1 MLKASTFLLSKE
13 KGENWGKTQPTK
25 KADIAKAKILHH
37 SYNSASHKWDYF
49 DTTCN
54 IWQRAFHRH
63 RLEFIRVETAGPIR
77 KSQNAKKPVSWTFKA
92 GAKFGNCRMSKF
104 NHHSGKL
111 KMKPDWCSWI
121 SRKMQRAAV
130 SACETMNAAVQ
141 TLFFVRLE
149 NWKFAM

>member
-54 IWQRAFHRH
+54 IWQRAFYRH
-63 RLEFIRVETAGPIR
+63 RLEFIRVETAGSYQEKPKCENKPCHGPSKRAPNLEIAGC
-77 KSQNAKKPVSWTFKA
+77 QNLIIIVGSWKWSLIDAVGYLVKCSALQSRLVRQWMQQCKHYFL
-92 GAKFGNCRMSKF
+92 FG
-104 NHHSGKL
+104 
-111 KMKPDWCSWI
+111 
-121 SRKMQRAAV
+121 
-130 SACETMNAAVQ
+130 
-141 TLFFVRLE
+141 
-149 NWKFAM
+149 